1 MQLQLDETILQ
12 TRTVKS
18 IVGVLRVVV
27 EDMNPI
33 LRETQ
38 QIYDIIKEHDKAMTK
53 VKFKYE

>member
-12 TRTVKS
+12 SRTVKN
-18 IVGVLRVVV
+18 IVRVLRTAV

-33 LRETQ
+33 LKETQ

-53 VKFKYE
+53 VKFQHE

>member
-12 TRTVKS
+12 TRTVKN

>member
-18 IVGVLRVVV
+18 IVGVLRVAVD
-27 EDMNPI
+27 DMNPI

-38 QIYDIIKEHDKAMTK
+38 QIYDIIKEHEKAMMK
-53 VKFKYE
+53 VKFK